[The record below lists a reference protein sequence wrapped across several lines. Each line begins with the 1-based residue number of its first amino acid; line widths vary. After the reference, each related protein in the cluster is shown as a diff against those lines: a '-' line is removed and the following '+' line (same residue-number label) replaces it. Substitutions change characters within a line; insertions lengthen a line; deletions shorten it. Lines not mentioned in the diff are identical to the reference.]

1 MRKSFK
7 LVFFLAVLTF
17 AIPAYAEPQIVSGA
31 KNLLNDATTWL
42 LGLIPTAAGLM
53 IGYHALMKQFND
65 DPTSASI
72 HNKAMKNILV
82 AGAIGVSAVGLVKA
96 FLAYFQ

>member
-1 MRKSFK
+1 MKEALCFY
-7 LVFFLAVLTF
+7 VFLIVVSMSS
-17 AIPAYAEPQIVSGA
+17 PAWAEPELVSGA
-31 KNLLNDATTWL
+31 SNLLNDATTWL

-53 IGYHALMKQFND
+53 IGYHALMKQFSD
-65 DPTSASI
+65 EPTSTSI

-82 AGAIGVSAVGLVKA
+82 ASAIGVSAVGLVKA